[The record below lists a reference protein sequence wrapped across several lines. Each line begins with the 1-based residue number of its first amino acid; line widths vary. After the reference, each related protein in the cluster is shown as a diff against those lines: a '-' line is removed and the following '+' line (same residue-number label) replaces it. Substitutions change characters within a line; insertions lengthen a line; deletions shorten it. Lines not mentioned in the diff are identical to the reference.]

1 MTHYMLD
8 PELGAKEMVTDRPRL
23 LPELTCGLL
32 SAMRPRRGRKGLE
45 VVWTEEMTF
54 EVSLGR
60 RPEICPSDKAGRIFL
75 V

>member
-1 MTHYMLD
+1 MLD
-8 PELGAKEMVTDRPRL
+8 PELGAKETVTDRPRL

-32 SAMRPRRGRKGLE
+32 SAMQPRRGRKGLE

-54 EVSLGR
+54 EVNLGR
-60 RPEICPSDKAGRIFL
+60 RPEVCPSDKARRVFL